1 MASERDLEKMIL
13 DALLKSTSAAKERN
27 FPLPYHV
34 TVTDSRGMIS
44 WEKKIERPEVY
55 KPEQWHHR
63 IEMNC
68 PFGLH
73 PPWRMILTAS
83 DGQTWECRI
92 QFPE

>member
-1 MASERDLEKMIL
+1 MASERDLEKMIV
-13 DALLKSTSAAKERN
+13 DALLESTSAAQRRN
-27 FPLPYHV
+27 FTFPCHV
-34 TVTDSRGMIS
+34 TVTDSRGMTS
-44 WEKKIERPEVY
+44 WEKKIERLEDY
-55 KPEQWHHR
+55 KPEQWQHR

-92 QFPE
+92 QCSE